1 MKTVSI
7 ITPVFNTAEYIEE
20 CIQSVLEQ
28 TYDHIEL
35 IVVDDCST
43 DQSYEILKK
52 FANEQKSIKVFQT
65 KQNQGTGA
73 ARNLGLEKATG
84 DFIYFLDSDDVLPKQ
99 TIELLVNHI
108 GEHDMIRGRMNT
120 NHLINSFV
128 LVYHNAFNPRMY
140 TDNKYNLLRND
151 SAINFLIRRS
161 YIEQHALRFNEN
173 VKVYS
178 DLYFMIPALQ
188 NANMI
193 PYMSEAIYLKRR
205 RANPMVNPS
214 LTQQAIEVTFLE
226 YTSVYVDLKE
236 RFKGNPLISSYLDK
250 QLLNRYRK
258 NVAVKIEEE
267 NLYEPLFFALRQ
279 AMLMVNREDLKTYD
293 KVFQREIKAIQSG
306 RLGKY
311 KRINKQHH
319 FLRDA
324 YKGRK
329 SKSALKQFA
338 YKHIFLRLRQQKKW
352 VFFESFG
359 GKGYSDSP
367 KYIYEYMMQ
376 HKEGYEFIWSVNDLQ
391 NIPGP
396 AKQVRRS
403 SLKYYYYLARA
414 KYWVSNARMPNKLY
428 KPKNKVYLQTWHG
441 TPLKKLAGDMDNVLM
456 PGTNPAT
463 YKRNFS
469 NETAKWDYLIAPN
482 AYSSEIFRRA
492 FWFNNTMLEVGYPRN
507 DVLYNLDDEENIR
520 ALKAKMK
527 LPQDKKVV
535 LYAPTWRDDEYY
547 EVGSYRFDLKLELD
561 RMQRELG
568 DEYVVVLR
576 MHYLIAT
583 NMDISAYEGF
593 AYDFSSYGDISELY
607 LVSDVLIT
615 DYSSVFFDYA
625 NLRRPI
631 LFYTYDIDKYR
642 DQLRG
647 FYLDMET
654 EVPGPLLTTT
664 EEVIDSLTN
673 LPALNEAYKDR
684 YETFYNRFCA
694 WDDGT
699 VSERVVKS
707 VFKD

>member
-7 ITPVFNTAEYIEE
+7 IIPVYNTAEYIEE

-28 TYDHIEL
+28 TYKHIEL
-35 IVVDDCST
+35 IVIDDFST
-43 DQSYEILKK
+43 DHSYEILRKLEQEHDQIKLFK
-52 FANEQKSIKVFQT
+52 FN
-65 KQNQGTGA
+65 QNKGPGT
-73 ARNLGLEKATG
+73 ARNFGLTKATG
-84 DFIYFLDSDDVLPKQ
+84 EYVYFLDSDDILPTQ
-99 TIELLVNHI
+99 TIEFLMDYV

-128 LVYHNAFNPRMY
+128 LVYHNAFNPRIY
-140 TDNKYNLLRND
+140 TDNKYNLLRNE
-151 SAINFLIRRS
+151 SAVNFLIRS
-161 YIEQHALRFNEN
+161 EFIKKHKLRFNEDT
-173 VKVYS
+173 KIYS
-178 DLYFMIPALQ
+178 DLEFMIPALQ
-188 NANMI
+188 NVRTI
-193 PYMSEAIYLKRR
+193 PYMNEAIYLKRR
-205 RANPMVNPS
+205 RDNPMVNPS
-214 LTQQAIEVTFLE
+214 LTQQKIEVRFLE
-226 YTSVYVDLKE
+226 YATVYMDLKE
-236 RFKGNPLISSYLDK
+236 RFKTDSLVSAYLDK
-250 QLLNRYRK
+250 QLLNYYRK
-258 NVAVKIEEE
+258 EVAIQIEEE

-279 AMLMVNREDLKTYD
+279 AMLMVSREDLKTYD

-306 RLGKY
+306 RLNKY
-311 KRINKQHH
+311 KRINRQHH
-319 FLRDA
+319 FLKDA
-324 YKGRK
+324 YKGGK
-329 SKSALKQFA
+329 SKTALKDFIYQ
-338 YKHIFLRLRQQKKW
+338 HIFSRLPQKKKL

-367 KYIYEYMMQ
+367 KYLYEYMMQ
-376 HKEGYEFIWSVNDLQ
+376 HKADYDFVWSVNERQD
-391 NIPGP
+391 IPGP
-396 AKQVRRS
+396 AKQVTRM
-403 SLKYYYYLARA
+403 SLSYYYYLAKA
-414 KYWVSNARMPNKLY
+414 KYWVTNARMPNKLY

-463 YKRNFS
+463 YKSNFS

-482 AYSSEIFRRA
+482 AYSSEIFKRA
-492 FWFNNTMLEVGYPRN
+492 FWFNNTMLDVGYPRN
-507 DVLYNLDDEENIR
+507 DVLYNSDNEENIR
-520 ALKAKMK
+520 VLKEKMN
-527 LPQDKKVV
+527 LPKDKKVV

-561 RMQRELG
+561 KMQRTLG
-568 DEYVVVLR
+568 DEYIVVLR

-583 NMDISAYEGF
+583 NMDISNYKGF

-654 EVPGPLLTTT
+654 EIPGPLLTTT
-664 EEVIDSLTN
+664 EEVIHSLENIST
-673 LPALNEAYKDR
+673 LNEEYKER
-684 YETFYNRFCA
+684 YEAFYNRFCA

-699 VSERVVKS
+699 VSERVVKT